1 MSGMTGDEARELTD
15 RIKIFAQ
22 PQRLMILSL
31 LLDGALAVGEIEI
44 KTGIGQPTL
53 SQQIGMLRRA
63 GVISARRNSRSIYYD
78 FSNEREKETVR
89 VLLALLQDGG
99 SDMLFQNIEKSSA
112 NIEGNAKRPTTRVTG
127 EGAFFARVV
136 SKNDG

>member
-1 MSGMTGDEARELTD
+1 MSGMTSDEARELTD

-78 FSNEREKETVR
+78 FSNEKEKETVR
-89 VLLALLQDGG
+89 VLLTLLRDGN
-99 SDMLFQNIEKSSA
+99 DMLFQNIEKSSVD
-112 NIEGNAKRPTTRVTG
+112 IEENTKRSIVRVTG

>member
-1 MSGMTGDEARELTD
+1 MSGMTSDEARELTD

-78 FSNEREKETVR
+78 FSNEKEKETVR
-89 VLLALLQDGG
+89 VLLALLRDGN
-99 SDMLFQNIEKSSA
+99 DMLFQNIEKYSVD
-112 NIEGNAKRPTTRVTG
+112 IEENRKRPIVHVTG